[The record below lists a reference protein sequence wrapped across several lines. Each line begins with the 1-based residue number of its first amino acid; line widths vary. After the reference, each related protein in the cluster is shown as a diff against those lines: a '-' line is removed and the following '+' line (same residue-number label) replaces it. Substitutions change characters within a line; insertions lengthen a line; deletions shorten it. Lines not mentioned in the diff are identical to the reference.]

1 MLRNYWG
8 CSTMDKKELE
18 RRLDRLC
25 STLTRCKEPKCFT
38 CGKRLRYADR
48 QAGHFIPRVVKWTRW
63 DLDNIH
69 TQCYECNVQKG
80 GNLSRYREKLPIP
93 TRMTLDALYDAYKRG
108 QLPEPDEVHRI
119 TLYNQLL
126 TTIRDSYPLRA
137 QPFCE
142 WQKIE

>member
-1 MLRNYWG
+1 
-8 CSTMDKKELE
+8 MDKKELE

-38 CGKRLRYADR
+38 CGKILRYADR

-69 TQCYECNVQKG
+69 TQCYECNIHKA
-80 GNLSRYREKLPIP
+80 GNLSRYREKLPAQTVAI
-93 TRMTLDALYDAYKRG
+93 LDALYDSYKKG
-108 QLPEPDEVHRI
+108 ELPEPNEEHKI
-119 TLYNQLL
+119 AEYNFLL
-126 TTIRDSYPLRA
+126 STIREQYPSRA
-137 QPFCE
+137 RLFEE